1 MASSLKQILGSARE
15 WVSYLAADGQ
25 TRAYTLEASLP
36 NTAKQYGNDLLS
48 ALKEANL
55 PAVNIEAIDN
65 VGVVIDAPLEL
76 LKEQSLVS
84 DKNLTAG
91 ISKPAAISA
100 AILSSTSLWLPPE
113 GEVSD
118 TSIHTAWFAGS
129 QAEALLKYADEAK
142 KTGTQSSLQ
151 VQAVVERPRYILE
164 GAIQP
169 NDSVFV
175 QASLSRENLKQLKIP
190 MNVIQGALLATQLR
204 TELQR

>member
-1 MASSLKQILGSARE
+1 MKNLRRILGTGRD
-15 WVSYLAADGQ
+15 WVRYVAADGQ
-25 TRAYTLEASLP
+25 ERAYHLDPSIPDQAETFCSQARQ
-36 NTAKQYGNDLLS
+36 A
-48 ALKEANL
+48 
-55 PAVNIEAIDN
+55 AVGSGVEFEAISG
-65 VGVVIDAPLEL
+65 VGIVVDGPLSEL
-76 LKEQSLVS
+76 NAAGVIAAG
-84 DKNLTAG
+84 NLRED
-91 ISKPAAISA
+91 ISKGAAISA

-175 QASLSRENLKQLKIP
+175 QASLSWENLQQLKIP
-190 MNVIQGALLATQLR
+190 VNVIQGALLAPQLH